1 MATVAASNRADEP
14 DKQDVLDAEEQR
26 FVENM
31 GWKALFSFTTRKHL
45 PVLAFAVFASTLA
58 ALTLP
63 ALAVLYGLLFRE
75 FGSVAK
81 GDKSDSQFLN
91 QVSTY
96 CIYVTAI
103 GGVSWLGNSLD
114 FAAFVTFGELQ
125 ARSARGRIFGVL
137 LKKDMAWYDTR
148 DTGMAAFLP
157 AMQTQIHD
165 LQVAVSQPFGLAVQC
180 VVQTI
185 GALAVAFYSSWN
197 LTLVIIASVPIMYLV
212 TAYLSKLLAQRAHEQ
227 SDVLRQALKYLTN
240 TIHRIETV
248 KCFNGERYESQR
260 YARVVTSAGNLYN
273 KQANFRALQLG
284 AMQFFTLSVF
294 FQGFWYGAHQIFQGK
309 NNIGQVITTFWAA
322 MMAVQGVTGFLPQF
336 IVLQKGKVAGA
347 RLRML
352 IAQISEDDA
361 LVETAGHQMPPTC
374 EGKIEFQSVSFSYPS
389 RADQVALRN
398 VSISFPAGETT
409 FVIGRSGSGKSTL
422 GQLLIRFYQPASGQI
437 RLDGNSIQEL
447 DVHWLR
453 SQITL
458 VEQHS
463 VLFDGSI
470 RDNIALGKP
479 GHEVN
484 STELLNVV
492 SFAMLEQMIQDLP
505 VGLDTELGTQGNS
518 LSGGQRQRMAL
529 ARARLRDST
538 VLILDESTSALD
550 YITRSAILQA
560 IRSWR
565 RSKTTIIITHDI
577 TQILPQDMVCVMD
590 KAQVVQQGTRDQM
603 AAVLHSPFHAFLVE
617 KDWKDVSDEEN
628 YEDDTDIIV
637 GLYRDSW
644 SGSRTP
650 SRPNS
655 AMIRRSGMLSPFLSP
670 DVETAFSRRYRAS
683 GDFTGERITNFSG
696 KLRPRPMT
704 AIGHVRDRSPLRAAT
719 RPSSAVSSQST
730 NIELSKPLS
739 DSKLVSV
746 PASTTSPRPM
756 SVAEYPS
763 FRRTFRE
770 KMKRRKQHRSQ
781 MNEDKPAEITEQLSI
796 NGVLRTVWP
805 LVDWPT
811 RVALLGGLF
820 CSLIH
825 AAVTPVFGYVLSQ
838 LFSTFYTLGSQ
849 RQLAQTYALTI
860 LGIAAAD
867 GLANYGF
874 NVLFE
879 ISAQRWATTLRTESV
894 KRILLQP
901 REFFD
906 REENSVPRLAE
917 CLDQFAEEAR
927 NLPGRFF
934 CILIIMVFTVVIAL
948 VWALVI
954 CWKLVLVSIGCLAV
968 MFCITR
974 VFHAISNRWENL
986 SNSASERVGQV
997 LHETFFNIRT
1007 VRCLVLEDV
1016 FRKKYAEAT
1025 SSALAIGTKRAIYAG
1040 SMYGLNYASAA
1051 FTTATLMWWGAWLV
1065 SKGQYTSTDII
1076 TTFNVLMLSVA
1087 HANHVGDYIPQ
1098 INVSKDAAS
1107 RLMRL
1112 ARLSQDSHELS
1123 GTSQLFVVGDIAL
1136 DNVNFTYPTRQNHQ
1150 VLKNVSFKIPKGS
1163 CTAIVGASGSGKST
1177 IASLLLKLYQTTAKS
1192 HPCNPEI
1199 SISKQDIRR
1208 LHTLTLRSRIAV
1220 VPQTPVL
1227 FSGTVRENI
1236 IYGLDLSSSY
1246 TTEENIR
1253 AAAYAAG
1260 CEDFIDSLPQGFSTV
1275 VGDGGTGLSG
1285 GQAQRISIA
1294 RALVRSPD
1302 ILILDEATSALD
1314 VESAGIVRDT
1324 IQRLLHESRNPPP
1337 AVTASN
1343 ASQFPPRVGSTTEAT
1358 KQLSARMSQAIER
1371 EGMTVIIITHAREM
1385 MAIAEHI
1392 VMLDQG
1398 RVVEEGGYEE
1408 LRRKRTGAFARL
1420 LRGEAGDD
1428 GGGFI

>member
-1 MATVAASNRADEP
+1 MATPAASNRVNEP
-14 DKQDVLDAEEQR
+14 DKQDVLDAEEQQ
-26 FVENM
+26 FVANM

-45 PVLAFAVFASTLA
+45 PVLAFAVLASSLA

-81 GDKSDSQFLN
+81 GDKSDSQFLK

-103 GGVSWLGNSLD
+103 GGVSWLGNSLH
-114 FAAFVTFGELQ
+114 FAAFMTFGEMQ
-125 ARSARGRIFGVL
+125 ARSARGRLFGAL
-137 LKKDMAWYDTR
+137 LNKDMAWYDTR

-165 LQVAVSQPFGLAVQC
+165 LQIAVSQPFGLAVQC

-185 GALAVAFYSSWN
+185 GALAVAFYSSWS

-212 TAYLSKLLAQRAHEQ
+212 TAYLSKLLDQRAHEQ
-227 SDVLRQALKYLTN
+227 SHVLRQALKYLTN
-240 TIHRIETV
+240 TIRSIETV

-260 YARVVTSAGNLYN
+260 YGRVVTSAGKLYN

-294 FQGFWYGAHQIFQGK
+294 FQGFWYGAHQIFEGRI
-309 NNIGQVITTFWAA
+309 NVGQVITTFWAA

-347 RLRML
+347 SLRML
-352 IAQISEDDA
+352 IAQISEDGS
-361 LVETAGHQMPPTC
+361 LVETTGQQIPPTC
-374 EGKIEFQSVSFSYPS
+374 EGRIEFNNVSFCYPS
-389 RADQVALRN
+389 RADQAALRN
-398 VSISFPAGETT
+398 VSVSFPAGETS

-447 DVHWLR
+447 NVHWLR

-470 RDNIALGKP
+470 RDNIAMGK
-479 GHEVN
+479 GGEQAN
-484 STELLNVV
+484 SSDILNVV
-492 SFAMLEQMIQDLP
+492 SFAMLEQMVHDLP
-505 VGLDTELGTQGNS
+505 EGLDTELGTQGNS

-529 ARARLRDST
+529 ARARLRDSC
-538 VLILDESTSALD
+538 VLVLDESTSALD
-550 YITRSAILQA
+550 YITRSIVLRA

-565 RSKTTIIITHDI
+565 RGKTTIIITHDI
-577 TQILPQDMVCVMD
+577 TQILPQDMVYVMD
-590 KAQVVQQGTRDQM
+590 KAQVVPQGTRDQM
-603 AAVLHSPFHAFLVE
+603 AAIPYSPFHTFLVE
-617 KDWKDVSDEEN
+617 KDWKDESEEEDS
-628 YEDDTDIIV
+628 EDDTDMIV
-637 GLYRDSW
+637 GLYRNSW
-644 SGSRTP
+644 SGSKTP
-650 SRPNS
+650 SHLPSRVTSRPNS
-655 AMIRRSGMLSPFLSP
+655 TIIRRSGMFSPFSSP
-670 DVETAFSRRYRAS
+670 DVEAAFSRSYRAS
-683 GDFTGERITNFSG
+683 GDFTGERVTNFSG

-704 AIGHVRDRSPLRAAT
+704 TIGTVRDRSPLVAVT
-719 RPSSAVSSQST
+719 QPQSTVYCHSTEIDLSKPSSAAR
-730 NIELSKPLS
+730 P
-739 DSKLVSV
+739 VSV
-746 PASTTSPRPM
+746 APPTTLLRPT
-756 SVAEYPS
+756 SKDDYPS

-770 KMKRRKQHRSQ
+770 KMEIRKQRRSL
-781 MNEDKPAEITEQLSI
+781 MREEKSTETTEQLSI
-796 NGVLRTVWP
+796 TGVLRTVWP

-811 RVALLGGLF
+811 RLALLAGLF

-825 AAVTPVFGYVLSQ
+825 SAATPVFGYVLSQ
-838 LFSTFYTLGSQ
+838 LFSTFYTLGNQ
-849 RQLAQTYALTI
+849 RELARTYALSI

-879 ISAQRWATTLRTESV
+879 ISAQRWATTLRTESM

-906 REENSVPRLAE
+906 WEENSVPRLAE

-934 CILIIMVFTVVIAL
+934 CILIVMVFTVVIAL

-954 CWKLVLVSIGCLAV
+954 CWKLVLVSMGCLAV

-974 VFHAISNRWENL
+974 VFHAISSRWENL

-997 LHETFFNIRT
+997 LHETFVNIRT

-1016 FRKKYAEAT
+1016 FRKRYAEAT
-1025 SSALAIGTKRAIYAG
+1025 SSALSIGTKRAIYTG
-1040 SMYGLNYASAA
+1040 SIYGLNYASAA
-1051 FTTATLMWWGAWLV
+1051 FITATLMWWGAWLV

-1112 ARLSQDSHELS
+1112 ARLPQDSHELS
-1123 GTSQLFVVGDIAL
+1123 GTSQLFTAGDVEF
-1136 DNVNFTYPTRQNHQ
+1136 DKVNFTYPTRPTHQ
-1150 VLKNVSFKIPKGS
+1150 VLNDVSFKIPKGR

-1177 IASLLLKLYQTTAKS
+1177 VAALLLKLYRTNPHAGANANATS
-1192 HPCNPEI
+1192 HPHI
-1199 SISKQDIRR
+1199 SIANHDIAT
-1208 LHTLTLRSRIAV
+1208 LHTPTLRSSIAI

-1227 FSGTVRENI
+1227 FPATVRENI
-1236 IYGLDLSSSY
+1236 IYGLDLSSAH
-1246 TTEENIR
+1246 TTETSIR
-1253 AAAYAAG
+1253 AAARAAG
-1260 CEDFIDSLPQGFSTV
+1260 CADFIGTLPQGLSTII
-1275 VGDGGTGLSG
+1275 GDGTGGSGGGSTTLSG
-1285 GQAQRISIA
+1285 GQAQRLALA
-1294 RALVRSPD
+1294 RALVRAPD
-1302 ILILDEATSALD
+1302 VLVLDEATSALD
-1314 VESAGIVRDT
+1314 VEAARVVRDT
-1324 IQRLLHESRNPPP
+1324 VERLVRGD
-1337 AVTASN
+1337 ASEV
-1343 ASQFPPRVGSTTEAT
+1343 R
-1358 KQLSARMSQAIER
+1358 RR
-1371 EGMTVIIITHAREM
+1371 GMTVVVITHAREM
-1385 MAIAEHI
+1385 MAVAEH
-1392 VMLDQG
+1392 VVVLERG
-1398 RVVEEGGYEE
+1398 RVVEEGGFEE
-1408 LRRKRTGAFARL
+1408 LRRRRMGAFARL
-1420 LRGEAGDD
+1420 VRGEGGEAGEGRD
-1428 GGGFI
+1428 GGVAEGGFV